1 MSMIDEK
8 QNKYMCTVEPMDWAK
23 DWAKDWA
30 LFHMMAL
37 ALTGGQ
43 GFSGWDAETQAGC
56 HLTFVYFFSFLDFY
70 KK

>member
-23 DWAKDWA
+23 DWA
-30 LFHMMAL
+30 LLHMMAL

-43 GFSGWDAETQAGC
+43 GFSGWDAETHAGC
-56 HLTFVYFFSFLDFY
+56 HLTFVYFFSFFDFY

>member
-23 DWAKDWA
+23 DWA
-30 LFHMMAL
+30 LLHMMAI

-43 GFSGWDAETQAGC
+43 GFSGWDAETHAAVTWPLFISS
-56 HLTFVYFFSFLDFY
+56 HFLTST
-70 KK
+70 KSKNKQ